1 MPMLVRTAAV
11 DSDAWMLTGATSVN
25 ADSAQED
32 ENRCLI
38 PPGNAGEFLGVHSY
52 IPPFIQLRRLS
63 CVRSGS
69 CLPGQT
75 IITALATLFY
85 AALCRFARTEK
96 S

>member
-52 IPPFIQLRRLS
+52 IPPFINCGGSVASAPVPAFRGKRL
-63 CVRSGS
+63 
-69 CLPGQT
+69 
-75 IITALATLFY
+75 
-85 AALCRFARTEK
+85 
-96 S
+96 